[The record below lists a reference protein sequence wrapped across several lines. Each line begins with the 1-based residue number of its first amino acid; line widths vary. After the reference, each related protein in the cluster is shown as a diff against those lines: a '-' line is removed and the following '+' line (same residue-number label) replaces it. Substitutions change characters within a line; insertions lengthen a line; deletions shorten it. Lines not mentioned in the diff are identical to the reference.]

1 MACQDFPNCKNT
13 EKVPRD
19 QEDIARAVTA
29 FAEDGSELDP
39 DKLHLAQKLL
49 KYYHF
54 CTKASLRQGGFEDA
68 FKLSPDIIELPEN
81 FWEKIEASDEDSISI
96 TDERGHDVHRTY
108 KKIQERTQLLW
119 DRFLLLEKYLEKQK
133 TEMVFQ
139 DNLLH
144 RSVLHFSMLQQL

>member
-54 CTKASLRQGGFEDA
+54 
-68 FKLSPDIIELPEN
+68 
-81 FWEKIEASDEDSISI
+81 
-96 TDERGHDVHRTY
+96 
-108 KKIQERTQLLW
+108 
-119 DRFLLLEKYLEKQK
+119 
-133 TEMVFQ
+133 
-139 DNLLH
+139 
-144 RSVLHFSMLQQL
+144 VLKPLYDKVVLKMHSNYHQI